1 MSREGTPFAGVHPV
15 YGQPRPVPDR
25 TMLKPCMRPDTP
37 CREWMPTSPST
48 YGQGL
53 ARPARPQRPPV
64 TFPLGGGCEN
74 EAPVTKNRKF
84 VTGARDRSHVTG
96 RVTRWR
102 KRAEGFANFWDEN
115 CEATDW
121 RKGLLWRGEQANK
134 AFGFMDRH
142 PDRVV
147 RRHAACGNT
156 RLCPVPPA
164 CRERRLPAFP
174 FAYPLPVRLPA
185 SRSKSRM
192 CSASS

>member
-1 MSREGTPFAGVHPV
+1 MHATRYPMPGTIAVISSHLRSGTGPPGPPAAPSRDISI
-15 YGQPRPVPDR
+15 R
-25 TMLKPCMRPDTP
+25 
-37 CREWMPTSPST
+37 
-48 YGQGL
+48 
-53 ARPARPQRPPV
+53 
-64 TFPLGGGCEN
+64 GGGCKN
-74 EAPVTKNRKF
+74 EAPVTKNGKF